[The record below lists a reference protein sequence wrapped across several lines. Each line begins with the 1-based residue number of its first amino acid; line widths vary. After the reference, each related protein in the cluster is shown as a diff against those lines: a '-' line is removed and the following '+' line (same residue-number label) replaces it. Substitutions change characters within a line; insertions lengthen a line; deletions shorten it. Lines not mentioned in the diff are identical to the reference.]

1 MAPNSLSTVIN
12 SSANGLSNIKGTV
25 LSAGNNFFQYLYLYP
40 YEITV
45 QKSLYVLRYPNA
57 VHSHN
62 DFFLIC

>member
-45 QKSLYVLRYPNA
+45 QNSPLRYPNA